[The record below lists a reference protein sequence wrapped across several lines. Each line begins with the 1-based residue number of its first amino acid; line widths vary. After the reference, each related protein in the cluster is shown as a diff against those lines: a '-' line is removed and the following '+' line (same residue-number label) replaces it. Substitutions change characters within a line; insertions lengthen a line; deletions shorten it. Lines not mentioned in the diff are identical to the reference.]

1 MVFYFWNPQ
10 WTNSS
15 WFQRPLVSVDRNQ
28 VSLPSWK
35 DKTTFVSR
43 NNYVVLIER
52 LVNGLIVFWVSE
64 CSSPLWARKI
74 NFQSKTLST
83 VLNPNPIKKH
93 FVYPDYFSFCTRP
106 REIEGNE
113 NNNLGWQK
121 FSKKKIFTLFFR
133 VKKRSRWEKTLER
146 MLRFWPGLN
155 STLYEGMCYYFIHS
169 FRLIEVIL
177 NNDNAQY
184 LYIAHLKLH

>member
-1 MVFYFWNPQ
+1 MVFYFWNLQ

-43 NNYVVLIER
+43 NNYVVIIER

-83 VLNPNPIKKH
+83 VLNPNPIRKH
-93 FVYPDYFSFCTRP
+93 FIYPDYFSFCTRP

-121 FSKKKIFTLFFR
+121 FNKKNVCFSGWRKDPNEKKPWKECWDFDQVSIPTYTKVCAITLFT
-133 VKKRSRWEKTLER
+133 VSD
-146 MLRFWPGLN
+146 
-155 STLYEGMCYYFIHS
+155 S
-169 FRLIEVIL
+169 
-177 NNDNAQY
+177 
-184 LYIAHLKLH
+184 